1 MEITVTDEGL
11 DHGAERRRGNRHA
24 DREQH
29 GIQSAQVRPGH
40 DVMVVN
46 IGAGGALIE
55 TEHRLLPGANV
66 SLILE
71 RPQYRASVRGRVLRC
86 SVTRVHPSICFRG
99 AIEFDRSL
107 PWFVE
112 HERVASTQQVV

>member
-1 MEITVTDEGL
+1 MESLVIDPGK
-11 DHGAERRRGNRHA
+11 DRRRASRHA
-24 DREQH
+24 DHEQH
-29 GIQSAQVRPGH
+29 GIEAMHVRPGH
-40 DVMVVN
+40 EATVIN

-66 SLILE
+66 HLIVE
-71 RPQYRASVRGRVLRC
+71 RRQYRASIRGRVLR
-86 SVTRVHPSICFRG
+86 SAVIRVHPGICFRG

-112 HERVASTQQVV
+112 HERAEPAQQVV

>member
-1 MEITVTDEGL
+1 MSEGAMGTHA
-11 DHGAERRRGNRHA
+11 DRRRASRHA
-24 DREQH
+24 GREQH
-29 GIQSAQVRPGH
+29 GIEAAHVRPGH
-40 DVMVVN
+40 DATVLD

-66 SLILE
+66 HLVLE
-71 RPQYRASVRGRVLRC
+71 RRQYRANIRGRVLR
-86 SVTRVHPSICFRG
+86 STVTRVHPTICFRG

-112 HERVASTQQVV
+112 HERVESTQQVV